1 MILGCSLLPIFI
13 TLPPQ
18 YDSMPIVAIFRNLS
32 AGSRL
37 VLLVALI
44 IMGAVLSIG
53 IAYLALALIHGKDV
67 LTSGAL
73 MTDIG
78 YIRTMQILNQLGI
91 FIMPPLL
98 FALFTESKPCRFLGF
113 TTVKPYHLLATFGV
127 MFAINPV
134 VSQLME
140 WNEAFRLP
148 ESMAGV
154 EQWMRNSE
162 ETAAQL
168 VEWML
173 SYTDVSSVV
182 INVVMIVLLPAVGEE
197 LLFRP
202 VLIKTFSRLLKNH
215 HAAIWVS
222 AIIFSAFHMQ
232 FFGFLP
238 RMFLG
243 LVFGYLF
250 VWSGSIWVPMLAHL
264 LNNGSVVLVTY
275 LYNKGFISQNPDQIG
290 RVDSPILLIASIIMS
305 FVIAYWFYRTRL
317 NNSKNAFA
325 EEPESDDHQNHPTV

>member
-1 MILGCSLLPIFI
+1 
-13 TLPPQ
+13 
-18 YDSMPIVAIFRNLS
+18 MPIVAIFRNLS

-44 IMGAVLSIG
+44 LMGAVLSVG
-53 IAYLALALIHGKDV
+53 VAYLALALIHGRDV
-67 LTSGAL
+67 LTSTGL
-73 MTDIG
+73 MNDIG
-78 YIRTMQILNQLGI
+78 YVRTMQILNQLGI
-91 FIMPPLL
+91 FIIPPVL
-98 FALFTESKPCRFLGF
+98 FALFTESRPLRFLGF
-113 TTVKPYHLLATFGV
+113 TTVKPYHLLATFAV

-182 INVVMIVLLPAVGEE
+182 INVVMIVLLPAIGEE
-197 LLFRP
+197 MLFRP
-202 VLIKTFSRLLKNH
+202 VLINTFARLFKNR

-243 LVFGYLF
+243 LAFGYLF
-250 VWSGSIWVPMLAHL
+250 VWSGTIWVPILAHL

-275 LYNKGFISQNPDQIG
+275 LYNKGLISQNPDQIG
-290 RVDSPILLIASIIMS
+290 RVDSPILIIASIIMS
-305 FVIAYWFYRTRL
+305 VVIGYWFYRTRV
-317 NNSKNAFA
+317 SKRNTAFA
-325 EEPESDDHQNHPTV
+325 EEPETDDYQNHPSV